1 MNGLPKQTWR
11 SRVAELL
18 NDPVAQAVLRR
29 DRLTRD
35 DVLAQLTPIAEHLR
49 RANPQGANAARLHSE
64 AA

>member
-11 SRVAELL
+11 CRVAELL

-35 DVLAQLTPIAEHLR
+35 QVLAQLTPIAEHLR
-49 RANPQGANAARLHSE
+49 RSNPQHANPTRLQSE